1 MCISIRSIF
10 PQKSDY
16 LESQGWDAFWIL
28 NGFWIL
34 GLLILS
40 RALDLGRGLSIQI
53 IFFGLLLLWGGHIF
67 SPIITTWMNPAFRTN
82 MLRQWKRYILLPAAT
97 LVLPCILFVLGLK
110 LLKTSEGSPLI
121 ASTELV
127 ALVLYTFIL
136 WNTWHFSAQHFGV
149 LSIYRRRSSLN
160 EPAIRIR
167 DRRFT
172 VIMTCVLLPLAW
184 YTQSQR
190 LGPLYEYLPTPHARG
205 SLAWIVI
212 TASAAITLYML
223 FEEFRERRGIS
234 PRALYM
240 VTIGFQ
246 PVFASISYFTY
257 NFALFTMS
265 HWIIAIALSSRILAN
280 QGAGESTST
289 WERYRWY
296 LGIYFGFILLSVP
309 IYLFFYSADVM
320 GPVASDARFVITSV
334 FQRDGASSL
343 SGLTGTTAMAILA
356 GLYFGITFV
365 HFQYDR
371 FQYSFHDENVRKTMA
386 PLLFRRL
393 AATKGQPH

>member
-1 MCISIRSIF
+1 MSISIRSIF

-16 LESQGWDAFWIL
+16 LESRGWDAFWIL

-34 GLLILS
+34 ALLVLS
-40 RALDLGRGLSIQI
+40 RALGPGRGLSRQI
-53 IFFGLLLLWGGHIF
+53 ICFGLLLLWVGHIF
-67 SPIITTWMNPAFRTN
+67 SPIITTWVNPDFRLN
-82 MLRQWKRYILLPAAT
+82 MLKQWRRYVLLPVAT
-97 LVLPCILFVLGLK
+97 LALPCVLFFLGLK
-110 LLKTSEGSPLI
+110 VIRTPGGSPLMEP
-121 ASTELV
+121 TDLV
-127 ALVLYTFIL
+127 AMVIYTFIL

-160 EPAIRIR
+160 DPAIRIR

-172 VIMTCVLLPLAW
+172 VLMTCVLLPLAW

-190 LGPLYEYLPTPHARG
+190 LGPLYEYLPMPEARG
-205 SLAWIVI
+205 GLAWLVI
-212 TASAAITLYML
+212 GASIALTLYML
-223 FEEFRERRGIS
+223 FQEFRQKNAVT

-240 VTIGFQ
+240 ITIGFQ

-257 NFALFTMS
+257 NFALFAIS

-280 QGAGESTST
+280 QGTGESANT
-289 WERYRWY
+289 WKRYRWY

-320 GPVASDARFVITSV
+320 GTVASDARFLITSV
-334 FQRDGASSL
+334 FQRDKASSL
-343 SGLTGTTAMAILA
+343 SGLTGTTAMALLA

-371 FQYSFHDENVRKTMA
+371 FQYSFHDENVRRTIA

-393 AATKGQPH
+393 TTDKTTS